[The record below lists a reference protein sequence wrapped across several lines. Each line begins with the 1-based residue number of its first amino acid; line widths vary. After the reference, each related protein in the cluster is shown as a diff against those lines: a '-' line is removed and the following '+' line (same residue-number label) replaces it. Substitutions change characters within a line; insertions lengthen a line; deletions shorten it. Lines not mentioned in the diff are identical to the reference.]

1 MFVFTHYTC
10 HLICQSIDVTSES
23 MSRQISRQTSQA
35 STTRR
40 ISSIREE
47 DLRPTAIGESPD
59 EVFPKER
66 KPHEKPT
73 VMMQV
78 SDARTMTAPEI
89 QEHVGGDMI
98 RRQDSTV
105 REIVDGPIRLKELRG
120 VPIQQIEEVVVHF
133 NPECKLAIVFLVDS
147 YQFLVKVKLA

>member
-1 MFVFTHYTC
+1 
-10 HLICQSIDVTSES
+10 
-23 MSRQISRQTSQA
+23 MSRQISRQTSQT

-47 DLRPTAIGESPD
+47 DLRPTAQNPAIGESPD

-73 VMMQV
+73 VMKQV
-78 SDARTMTAPEI
+78 SDAATMTAPDV

-98 RRQDSTV
+98 RRQDSTG
-105 REIVDGPIRLKELRG
+105 REIVDGPVRLKELRG
-120 VPIQQIEEVVVHF
+120 VPIQQIEEVVVHL
-133 NPECKLAIVFLVDS
+133 NPTFTLLVVFLVKHFTNS
-147 YQFLVKVKLA
+147 